1 MKILLFLCL
10 FINLCR
16 AENSLVE
23 MDNSMRL
30 IGGELQLE
38 DENMKLEVYGNPV
51 SVPIKE
57 VKYLQLNG
65 EYRVVLHDDSVLVG
79 NSPENPDP
87 NDFLVIKNISGSHKI
102 SREQIKELRTMKS
115 YQKTV
120 PSIRNSWDKRIELG
134 YQNQTGNV
142 HQNKMNFFGKFEKS
156 TDFDG
161 IHITMQGTQGNDTNG
176 KKDEAGAIKA
186 RTCLKYP
193 NGRWYFLEGLAEY
206 DKLLNVDL
214 RTNLSIGTG
223 WDIIKTKERLLLFSI
238 GIGSDKLTRTD
249 NTQRSEL
256 TGLAILDWK
265 LPFIQTTSIE
275 GNLNFYP
282 EISDYDRLRADGRIS
297 LVHPLTDSSSLKLTA
312 QPRYSTD
319 VAAGTKKLDNSLWA
333 SYAYQF

>member
-1 MKILLFLCL
+1 MKILLFLCF
-10 FINLCR
+10 FITPIV
-16 AENSLVE
+16 AESSFIE
-23 MDNSMRL
+23 MNNSMRL

-38 DENMKLEVYGNPV
+38 NNSLSLKTYDNLINI
-51 SVPIKE
+51 PIKE
-57 VKYLQLNG
+57 VKYLRLDG

-79 NSPENPDP
+79 NSPEDSDH

-102 SREQIKELRTMKS
+102 SREQIKELHTMNS
-115 YQKTV
+115 YLKKV

-176 KKDEAGAIKA
+176 KKDEAGSIKA

-282 EISDYDRLRADGRIS
+282 EVSDYDKLRADGRIS
-297 LVHPLTDSSSLKLTA
+297 LVHPLTEASSLKLTA